1 MKGFCTA
8 VLVLFLLPVM
18 AQELAPETPR
28 QSAATSN
35 PDTLGN
41 WPGAAG
47 FVDDMVA
54 RHHFDRASLT
64 ALLAQAR
71 LRPSILS
78 AMARPSEAKPWY
90 EYRQIFVDN
99 KRIAA
104 GSDFWKQHAATLKRA
119 EQEYGVPAAMI
130 VAIIGVETFYGRN
143 TGSYRVLDALAT
155 LAFSNGKRADYFREE
170 LEHYLLLARDA
181 GFSPLAVKGSY
192 AGAMGISQ
200 FMPSSYRAYGIDFD
214 GDGHRDLW
222 ANPEDA
228 IGSVA
233 NYFRAKGWVTGAP
246 VAVAVRNPAEPGLGL
261 ANRGWSFRIPMR
273 DWPNIGVMPEQADTS
288 TAEAMLLELQGE
300 SAKEYW
306 LAYQNFYVI
315 TRYNHSFHY
324 AMAAWQLS
332 LALQAAYAA
341 TP

>member
-1 MKGFCTA
+1 MKIFWSA
-8 VLVLFLLPVM
+8 VFAVFLLPVL
-18 AQELAPETPR
+18 AQEPTP
-28 QSAATSN
+28 QATQQNAATT
-35 PDTLGN
+35 PDALSN
-41 WPGAAG
+41 WPGAAA

-64 ALLAQAR
+64 AVLAQAR
-71 LRPSILS
+71 LRQSILS

-90 EYRQIFVDN
+90 EYRQMFVDN

-104 GSDFWKQHAATLKRA
+104 GLDFWKKHEATLERA
-119 EQEYGVPAAMI
+119 QQDYGVPPSII

-155 LAFSNGKRADYFREE
+155 LAFSNGKRPDYFREE
-170 LEHYLLLARDA
+170 LENYLLLARDA

-222 ANPEDA
+222 TNPEDA

-233 NYFRAKGWVTGAP
+233 NYFRAKGWVPDAP
-246 VAVAVRNPAEPGLGL
+246 VAVAAHNVAEPGLGL
-261 ANRGWSFRIPMR
+261 ANRGWTFRIPMR
-273 DWPNIGVMPEQADTS
+273 DWPAIGVTPDQPDTS
-288 TAEAMLLELQGE
+288 MAETMLLELQGE
-300 SAKEYW
+300 TTKEYW

-332 LALQAAYAA
+332 LALQAARQA